1 MCMKLFG
8 NQYEKD
14 QYTKWNQ
21 PLRGFR
27 RQWQYQ
33 RSWCLVTLI
42 IQPHE
47 MRWLFSL
54 QFPFLPGNNKYSSQQ
69 TKNITEKMPSQ
80 RQRDTWGGGGI
91 MLWHNNAIGY
101 ICPGVPECSTSLL
114 ILSTEEVSKGA
125 WPPYI
130 SIEEFNDIT
139 KNGNKGDNKSYK
151 KNSKYIYMN

>member
-1 MCMKLFG
+1 
-8 NQYEKD
+8 
-14 QYTKWNQ
+14 
-21 PLRGFR
+21 
-27 RQWQYQ
+27 
-33 RSWCLVTLI
+33 
-42 IQPHE
+42 
-47 MRWLFSL
+47 
-54 QFPFLPGNNKYSSQQ
+54 
-69 TKNITEKMPSQ
+69 MPSQ